1 MSKRSINNGLLIVS
15 FLACISVYAKSIN
28 VMPPEATA
36 SELELSYSELP
47 YLTKAF
53 IDLTPAQRKD
63 GLAVGE
69 LGVDGGN
76 KEKIIK
82 FAQEMAD
89 YKHGFY
95 DSLLISHKGKLVF
108 ESYFS
113 KGRVNLPH
121 YQASATKSYT
131 GLALGRAIQLGFLT
145 MADLNK
151 PVISFFE
158 DLDVT
163 TLAKGVEKITLSHA
177 LTMTSGIRISDEQ
190 WQVYRKIPSQFKG
203 IGELQTRLEQTT
215 PITEESQAFKYGIGP
230 VLIMHVIE
238 AVVPGS
244 AKDFIKR
251 ELLDKLDITNYRW
264 MTNGA
269 SGLPEAGW
277 RTSMTS
283 RDMLKWGML
292 IRNKGKWQGEQLV
305 PTEFIINATVRQ
317 VYTGDEE
324 IHFGGKDVSNQGY
337 GYFWWGTD
345 VQVGD
350 KHYYNTTAQGGN
362 GQLIMFIEEL
372 DLLIV
377 HTAHDN
383 KTSYKQVIAEH
394 ILPAFTN

>member
-1 MSKRSINNGLLIVS
+1 MSKISIINSLLIVS
-15 FLACISVYAKSIN
+15 FLTCVSAVAKSIDA
-28 VMPPEATA
+28 MPPEATS
-36 SELELSYSELP
+36 SELKFSYSELP
-47 YLTKAF
+47 YLSKAF
-53 IDLTPAQRKD
+53 IDPTPALRKD
-63 GLAVGE
+63 GLPVGE

-76 KEKIIK
+76 KEILIK
-82 FAQEMAD
+82 FAKEIAD

-95 DSLLISHKGKLVF
+95 DSFLISHKGKLIF

-145 MADLNK
+145 MSDLNK
-151 PVISFFE
+151 PVISFFK
-158 DLDVT
+158 DLDKT
-163 TLAKGVEKITLSHA
+163 TLTKGVEKITLLHA

-203 IGELQTRLEQTT
+203 LGELQTRLEQST
-215 PITEESQAFKYGIGP
+215 PITEASQVFKYGIGP
-230 VLIMHVIE
+230 LLIMHVVE

-277 RTSMTS
+277 RTSMMS

-305 PTEFIINATVRQ
+305 PAEFISNATMRQ

-324 IHFGGKDVSNQGY
+324 VHFGGKDVSNRGY

-345 VQVGD
+345 LKVGD
-350 KHYYNTTAQGGN
+350 KKIYNTTAQGGN

-372 DLLIV
+372 DLIVV

-383 KTSYKQVIAEH
+383 KAPYKQVIAEH
-394 ILPAFTN
+394 ILPAFVN